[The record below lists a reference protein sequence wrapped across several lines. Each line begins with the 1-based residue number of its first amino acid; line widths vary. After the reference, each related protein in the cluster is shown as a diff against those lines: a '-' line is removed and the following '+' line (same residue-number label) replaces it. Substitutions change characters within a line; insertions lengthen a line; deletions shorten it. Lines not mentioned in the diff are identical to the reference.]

1 MAERP
6 DSARKHE
13 DTMDRQTPPVS
24 TSNSDAP
31 ATSERLMRVSPLDL
45 RQPRFKTV
53 MRGFDKAEVVAM
65 LTEAAD
71 DYEHALREMDRLR
84 LDVSRLETLLTEHRD
99 RETNLR
105 NTLLT
110 AQRLADE
117 IKDAAQ
123 NEAKLIVKEAQ
134 GRADLLLQKAQVRLE
149 EVERDINEMRLRRRG
164 VEGSLEASIQSL
176 YHALEFIREQDRPD
190 DRVLLH
196 RPRQADAPAPQPR
209 LDVPRVADERG

>member
-1 MAERP
+1 
-6 DSARKHE
+6 
-13 DTMDRQTPPVS
+13 MDRQTPSLS
-24 TSNSDAP
+24 TSTPEAAAAP
-31 ATSERLMRVSPLDL
+31 TERLMRVSPLDL
-45 RQPRFKTV
+45 RQHRFKTV
-53 MRGFDKAEVVAM
+53 LRGFDKTEVVAL

-71 DYEHALREMDRLR
+71 DFEHALREMDRLR
-84 LDVSRLETLLTEHRD
+84 QDVSRLESLLSEHRE
-99 RETNLR
+99 RESNLR

-123 NEAKLIVKEAQ
+123 NEARLIVKEAQ
-134 GRADLLLQKAQVRLE
+134 GRADLLLQKGQVRLE

-164 VEGSLEASIQSL
+164 VEGSLEASIQAL

-196 RPRQADAPAPQPR
+196 RPRQADAPSPQPR
-209 LDVPRVADERG
+209 VDVPRVADERG

>member
-1 MAERP
+1 ME
-6 DSARKHE
+6 
-13 DTMDRQTPPVS
+13 RQTPPVS
-24 TSNSDAP
+24 PSPSDAGSAP
-31 ATSERLMRVSPLDL
+31 SERLMRVAPLDL
-45 RQPRFKTV
+45 RQQRFKTV
-53 MRGFDKAEVVAM
+53 MRGFDKTEVVAL

-71 DYEHALREMDRLR
+71 DYEHALRELDRLR
-84 LDVSRLETLLTEHRD
+84 HDVNRLESQLGEHRD
-99 RETNLR
+99 RESNLR

-164 VEGSLEASIQSL
+164 VESSLEASIQAL

-196 RPRQADAPAPQPR
+196 RPRQTDASPQPQHPR
-209 LDVPRVADERG
+209 IDAPRVADERG